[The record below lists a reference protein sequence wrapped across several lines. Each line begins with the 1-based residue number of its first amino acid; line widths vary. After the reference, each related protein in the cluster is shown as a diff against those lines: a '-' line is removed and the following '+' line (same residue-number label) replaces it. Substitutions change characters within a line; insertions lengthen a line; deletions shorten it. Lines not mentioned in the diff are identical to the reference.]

1 MVGGEGNIGVGVSV
15 SGGCVSGSEWF
26 GGRGTDCKTC

>member
-1 MVGGEGNIGVGVSV
+1 MGGGRKMGVGVSV

-26 GGRGTDCKTC
+26 GGRGTDCNAC